1 MAGRIDL
8 YIDLASLYSYIIL
21 AQVLKTQN
29 LLKQHSVEIE
39 IHPVLLGAINAGSG
53 NQPPWVLPAKR
64 AYGSHDA
71 RRSLRAAG
79 LKNVSP
85 PGDLMEAGKTQ
96 IPLRALHHVK
106 RHYSLGT
113 YLATWRYLFH
123 AFWTLHEPPIT
134 PEALRK
140 ALSDVPVDFSP
151 EEASGRGKKKLFT
164 TSEVDGI
171 LRAAASLEYKNVL
184 RQTTQTALKRGAFGA
199 PWLWV
204 TNEGTKESEPFF
216 GSDRWNHVYEFLGL
230 PYQDVTLLPP
240 KTEKGVGSKL

>member
-1 MAGRIDL
+1 MGGRIDL

-21 AQVLKTQN
+21 AQVMKNQS

-96 IPLRALHHVK
+96 IPLRALHYVK
-106 RHYSLGT
+106 RHYSLGI
-113 YLATWRYLFH
+113 YLTTWHYLFH
-123 AFWTLHEPPIT
+123 AFWTLHQPPIT
-134 PEALRK
+134 PAALRK
-140 ALSDVPVDFSP
+140 ALSDAPVDFSP
-151 EEASGRGKKKLFT
+151 EASAEGKKLFT
-164 TSEVDGI
+164 ASEVEDI
-171 LRAAASLEYKNVL
+171 LRAAASPEYKDVL
-184 RQTTQTALKRGAFGA
+184 RQTTETVLKLGAFGA

-204 TNEGTKESEPFF
+204 TNEATKQSEPFF

-240 KTEKGVGSKL
+240 KTEKGDRSKL